1 VETYTMPIAR
11 ERVIPWML
19 GLALVAAIVGG
30 FAGDAI
36 ADVYSGTLSFQGLP
50 SANITITVIP
60 NAGASY
66 NTTFL
71 GIPFDSGSLTA
82 FVNGSRV
89 TGALISNQFR
99 PCLFAGTINGPT
111 ATLNLDPASCGGPGV
126 LVVTR
131 VA

>member
-1 VETYTMPIAR
+1 MPIAR

-19 GLALVAAIVGG
+19 GLALVAALVGG

-36 ADVYSGTLSFQGLP
+36 ADTYSGTLSFQGLP

-60 NAGASY
+60 NVGASY
-66 NTTFL
+66 TTTFL
-71 GIPFDSGSLTA
+71 GYIFDSGSLTA
-82 FVNGSRV
+82 TVNGSSV
-89 TGALISNQFR
+89 TGALISTQFS

-111 ATLNLDPASCGGPGV
+111 ATLNLDPASCGGGGV